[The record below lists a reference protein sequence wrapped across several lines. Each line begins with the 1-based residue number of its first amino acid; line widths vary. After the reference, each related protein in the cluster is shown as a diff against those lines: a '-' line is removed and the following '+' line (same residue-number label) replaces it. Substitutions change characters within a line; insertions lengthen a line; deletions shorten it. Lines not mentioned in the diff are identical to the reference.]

1 MSRKMKWDDRDII
14 TQEEYEKVMEELLAE
29 REEERKTENKNAGV
43 GGIGRKDDAD
53 AGGID
58 DGGVSGAGEEITLD
72 GAGKG
77 VNVGMKNEE
86 HIPPITQSVRFFM
99 AMEKV
104 PTATAQEK
112 DYRVL
117 QNGYKY
123 VNGVRKPQYKVLVF
137 DKPGTAEAK
146 EILMSALDQSLKK
159 LGYDRHG
166 VDRFTGEKLSEGGN
180 VRSDDGVSEGGMNGG
195 SGKEAGRKTLFPA
208 GVPLSLTVKWCF
220 SSKEVMRKIKSG
232 KMKDGTPR
240 VTKPD
245 TDNLQKMLKDCMTRL
260 GFWGDDAQ
268 VSEEHVGKYWTAQPG
283 IYVRIDVIR

>member
-29 REEERKTENKNAGV
+29 REEERKV
-43 GGIGRKDDAD
+43 
-53 AGGID
+53 
-58 DGGVSGAGEEITLD
+58 D

-77 VNVGMKNEE
+77 AESGLKDGK
-86 HIPPITQSVRFFM
+86 PITQSVRFFM

-180 VRSDDGVSEGGMNGG
+180 VRSDDEVSDGGMNGVT
-195 SGKEAGRKTLFPA
+195 GKEAGRKTLFPA

-268 VSEEHVGKYWTAQPG
+268 VCEEHVGKYWTAQPG

>member
-1 MSRKMKWDDRDII
+1 MTRKMKWDDRDII

-29 REEERKTENKNAGV
+29 REEERKVE
-43 GGIGRKDDAD
+43 
-53 AGGID
+53 
-58 DGGVSGAGEEITLD
+58 

-77 VNVGMKNEE
+77 AESGLKDGK
-86 HIPPITQSVRFFM
+86 PITQCVRFFM

-123 VNGVRKPQYKVLVF
+123 VNGAKKPQYKVLVF

-166 VDRFTGEKLSEGGN
+166 VDRFTGEKLNEGGN
-180 VRSDDGVSEGGMNGG
+180 VRSDDGVSEGGMNGVG
-195 SGKEAGRKTLFPA
+195 GITGKEAGRKTLFPA
-208 GVPLSLTVKWCF
+208 GAALSLTVKWCF
-220 SSKEVMRKIKSG
+220 SSKEVMRKIKFG

-268 VSEEHVGKYWTAQPG
+268 VCEEHVGKYWTAQPG

>member
-1 MSRKMKWDDRDII
+1 MTRKMKWDDRDII

-29 REEERKTENKNAGV
+29 REEERKTENKNV
-43 GGIGRKDDAD
+43 DVSGIGRKDDAG

-58 DGGVSGAGEEITLD
+58 DGGASGVGEEIILD

-77 VNVGMKNEE
+77 AGSGLKDGK
-86 HIPPITQSVRFFM
+86 PITQSVRFFM

-180 VRSDDGVSEGGMNGG
+180 VKSDDGVSEGGMNGITG
-195 SGKEAGRKTLFPA
+195 EEAGRKTLFPA

-268 VSEEHVGKYWTAQPG
+268 VCEEHVGKYWTAQPG

>member
-1 MSRKMKWDDRDII
+1 MNRKVKFDDRDII

-29 REEERKTENKNAGV
+29 REEERKTENKSAGV
-43 GGIGRKDDAD
+43 SGIGRKDDAG

-58 DGGVSGAGEEITLD
+58 DGGEEITLD

-77 VNVGMKNEE
+77 AESGLKDGK
-86 HIPPITQSVRFFM
+86 PITQSVRFFM

-166 VDRFTGEKLSEGGN
+166 MDRFTGEKLSEGGN
-180 VRSDDGVSEGGMNGG
+180 VRSDDGVSEGGMNGI

-268 VSEEHVGKYWTAQPG
+268 VCEEHVGKYWTTQPG